1 MEFRNG
7 MDGIDGTQMLIIESR
22 KLVGLMDGCI
32 YSSDES
38 MEREHVVLVVM
49 AVTVLIVGCIV
60 FL

>member
-1 MEFRNG
+1 